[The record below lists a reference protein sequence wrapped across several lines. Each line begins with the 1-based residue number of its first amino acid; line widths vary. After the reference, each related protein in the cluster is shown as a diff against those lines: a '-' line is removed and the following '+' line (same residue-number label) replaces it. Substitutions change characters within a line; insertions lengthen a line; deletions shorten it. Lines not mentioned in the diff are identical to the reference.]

1 LILVLGIVP
10 YYIEASGTPTTSTKG
25 LKMNRAKTYTKL
37 IDVETGEVFA
47 ACELTPAAVKRLIK
61 QYQTFG
67 YYLKE
72 AI

>member
-1 LILVLGIVP
+1 M
-10 YYIEASGTPTTSTKG
+10 SK
-25 LKMNRAKTYTKL
+25 AKTYTKL
-37 IDVETGEVFA
+37 INIETGEVFA
-47 ACELTPAAVKRLIK
+47 SCELTPAAIKRLIK

>member
-1 LILVLGIVP
+1 MRNAKRYTQLINI
-10 YYIEASGTPTTSTKG
+10 
-25 LKMNRAKTYTKL
+25 
-37 IDVETGEVFA
+37 ETGEVFA
-47 ACELTPAAVKRLIK
+47 ACELTPAAIKRLIK

>member
-1 LILVLGIVP
+1 
-10 YYIEASGTPTTSTKG
+10 
-25 LKMNRAKTYTKL
+25 MNRTKKFTQL
-37 IDVETGEVFA
+37 VDVESGEVIA
-47 ACELTPAAVKRLIK
+47 ACEMTPAAVKRIIK

>member
-1 LILVLGIVP
+1 MSRV
-10 YYIEASGTPTTSTKG
+10 
-25 LKMNRAKTYTKL
+25 KTYTQL
-37 IDVETGEVFA
+37 INVETGEIFA

-72 AI
+72 VI

>member
-1 LILVLGIVP
+1 
-10 YYIEASGTPTTSTKG
+10 
-25 LKMNRAKTYTKL
+25 MNRAKIYTKL

-61 QYQTFG
+61 QYRTLG
-67 YYLKE
+67 YYLQE

>member
-1 LILVLGIVP
+1 MRNAKQYTRLINI
-10 YYIEASGTPTTSTKG
+10 
-25 LKMNRAKTYTKL
+25 
-37 IDVETGEVFA
+37 ETGEVIA

-61 QYQTFG
+61 QYKTFG

>member
-1 LILVLGIVP
+1 M
-10 YYIEASGTPTTSTKG
+10 K
-25 LKMNRAKTYTKL
+25 KAKKYTQL
-37 IDVETGEVFA
+37 IDVESGEVIA
-47 ACELTPAAVKRLIK
+47 ACELTPAAVKRIIK

>member
-1 LILVLGIVP
+1 
-10 YYIEASGTPTTSTKG
+10 
-25 LKMNRAKTYTKL
+25 MNKAKQYTKL
-37 IDVETGEVFA
+37 IDIETGEVVA
-47 ACELTPAAVKRLIK
+47 ACELTPAAIKRLIK

>member
-1 LILVLGIVP
+1 MQRHNESYRKEVGYLM
-10 YYIEASGTPTTSTKG
+10 S
-25 LKMNRAKTYTKL
+25 RAKTYTRL
-37 IDVETGEVFA
+37 INVETGEVFA

-61 QYQTFG
+61 QYQILG

>member
-1 LILVLGIVP
+1 MEKGINMKQ
-10 YYIEASGTPTTSTKG
+10 IK
-25 LKMNRAKTYTKL
+25 RYTQL
-37 IDVETGEVFA
+37 IDIESGEVIA
-47 ACELTPAAVKRLIK
+47 ACELTPAAVKRIIK

>member
-1 LILVLGIVP
+1 MLWQDQRRQGGYLMSRV
-10 YYIEASGTPTTSTKG
+10 
-25 LKMNRAKTYTKL
+25 KTYTKL
-37 IDVETGEVFA
+37 INIETGEVFA